1 VLIAIDTGAKR
12 EVIVDN
18 RLHTYPEIFN
28 LGHRAV
34 QDIFNEEVLIEE
46 KVDGSQFSFGM
57 IDGQIK
63 VRSKGREFDVY
74 ACDDMFKKAC
84 ETVLEIAPLL
94 HEGCTYRGEYLSK
107 PKHNAL
113 AYDRTPLKNIIIFD
127 INAGEENYVSY
138 SAKADEA
145 RRLGL
150 EVVPRLFQGKIENVE
165 QIRALLAKPSILGA
179 QLIEGVVIKN
189 YSRFTQQKKV
199 MMGKYV
205 SESFKEV
212 HRQEWKKDNPTTGDI
227 MLKLVEE
234 YRTPARWNKA
244 IQHLKENGTLL
255 NDPKDIGPL
264 MKEVSQD
271 VLKECKEEIKDKLF
285 EYAWKHLSRNLTRGL
300 PEFYKQHLLESQF
313 GTEPN
318 MEKRIAEVKERS
330 ENESG

>member
-1 VLIAIDTGAKR
+1 MR
-12 EVIVDN
+12 
-18 RLHTYPEIFN
+18 TYPEIFN

-34 QDIFNEEVLIEE
+34 QEIFEDDVLIEE
-46 KVDGSQFSFGM
+46 KIDGSQFSFGM
-57 IDGQIK
+57 IDGVLH

-84 ETVLEIAPLL
+84 ETVLALADKLQPDW
-94 HEGCTYRGEYLSK
+94 TYRGEYLSK

-113 AYDRTPLKNIIIFD
+113 AYDRTPVQNIILFD
-127 INAGEENYVSY
+127 INTGEENYLSDY
-138 SAKADEA
+138 LKLHEA
-145 RRLGL
+145 NRLGL
-150 EVVPRLFQGKIENVE
+150 EVVPVLFKGKVKDVE
-165 QIRALLAKPSILGA
+165 QIRTLLAKPSILGA

-205 SESFKEV
+205 NESFKEV

-264 MKEVSQD
+264 MKEVQID
-271 VLKECKEEIKDKLF
+271 VLKECKDEIKEKLF
-285 EYAWKHLSRNLTRGL
+285 EYAWRHLSRNLTRGL
-300 PEFYKQHLLESQF
+300 PEYYKTKLLESQF

-318 MEKRIAEVKERS
+318 MEKRIAEAKERS
-330 ENESG
+330 ENEQNNI

>member
-1 VLIAIDTGAKR
+1 MSSWHSYG
-12 EVIVDN
+12 
-18 RLHTYPEIFN
+18 EIFSM
-28 LGHRAV
+28 GHRAIKE
-34 QDIFNEEVLIEE
+34 IFDDGVLIEE

-57 IDGQIK
+57 IDGVLH

-84 ETVLEIAPLL
+84 ETVLELAPLL
-94 HEGCTYRGEYLSK
+94 HEGWTYRGEYLSK

-113 AYDRTPLKNIIIFD
+113 AYDRTPEKYIIIFD
-127 INAGEENYVSY
+127 IATDEENYLSY
-138 SAKADEA
+138 CEKGIEAK
-145 RRLGL
+145 RLGL
-150 EVVPRLFQGKIENVE
+150 EVVPLLSAGKIDSIE
-165 QIRALLAKPSILGA
+165 QIRTLLAKPSILGG

-189 YSRFTQQKKV
+189 YNRFTHQKKV

-227 MLKLVEE
+227 MLRLVEE

-244 IQHLKENGTLL
+244 IQHLRENGQLL

-271 VLKECKEEIKDKLF
+271 VWKECRDEIKEKLF

-300 PEFYKQHLLESQF
+300 PEYYKKHLLESQF

-318 MEKRIAEVKERS
+318 MEKIIEEVRDKSILRDAVDKAEREKN
-330 ENESG
+330 ENR

>member
-1 VLIAIDTGAKR
+1 MR
-12 EVIVDN
+12 
-18 RLHTYPEIFN
+18 TYPEIFN

-34 QDIFNEEVLIEE
+34 QEIFEDDVLIEE
-46 KVDGSQFSFGM
+46 KIDGSQFSFGM
-57 IDGQIK
+57 IDGVLH

-84 ETVLEIAPLL
+84 ETVLALADKLQPDW
-94 HEGCTYRGEYLSK
+94 TYRGEYLSK

-113 AYDRTPLKNIIIFD
+113 AYDRTPVQNIILFD
-127 INAGEENYVSY
+127 INTGEENYLSDY
-138 SAKADEA
+138 LKLHEA
-145 RRLGL
+145 NRLGL
-150 EVVPRLFQGKIENVE
+150 EVVPVLFKGKVKDVE
-165 QIRALLAKPSILGA
+165 QIRTLLAKPSILGA

-205 SESFKEV
+205 NESFKEV

-271 VLKECKEEIKDKLF
+271 VLKECRDEIKDKLF
-285 EYAWKHLSRNLTRGL
+285 EYAWRHLSRNLTRGF
-300 PEFYKQHLLESQF
+300 PEFYKEHLLKQQF
-313 GTEPN
+313 GVEPN
-318 MEKRIAEVKERS
+318 MEKRIEEAKERS
-330 ENESG
+330 ERQDDSSG